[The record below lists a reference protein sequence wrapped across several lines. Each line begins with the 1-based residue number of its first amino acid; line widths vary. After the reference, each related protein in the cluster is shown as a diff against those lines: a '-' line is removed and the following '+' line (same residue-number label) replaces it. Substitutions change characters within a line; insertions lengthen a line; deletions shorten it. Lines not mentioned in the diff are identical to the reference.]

1 MQFLAPEDNFY
12 CGSVVGS
19 NVGLA
24 TGFAMAMKQN
34 KTDSVCMCLFGDG
47 ASNHGTFHEGLNLA
61 AIWNLP
67 VVFVCENNQFAEAMP
82 VEEFVSCERISARA
96 KGYGLEE
103 ITVDANDVEEARR
116 VAEEAIEKCRRGEG
130 PVLIEAVTY
139 RIKGHYV
146 GDPEATYRDPKDVEA
161 AREKEPLKRAK
172 EKLLEAGVDEAEL
185 DAMQEAVVAK
195 LARLETWALEQEF
208 PTLEAAVDHVGIA
221 LENAPEVRGPQ
232 SLVL

>member
-1 MQFLAPEDNFY
+1 MQFLSPEDNFY

-19 NVGLA
+19 NQGLA
-24 TGFAMAMKQN
+24 TGFAMAMKQR
-34 KTDSVCMCLFGDG
+34 KTDNVTMCLFGDG
-47 ASNHGTFHEGLNLA
+47 ASNHGGFHEAMNLA

-67 VVFVCENNQFAEAMP
+67 VVFVCENNQYAEAMP
-82 VEEFVSCERISARA
+82 AREFVSCERISMRA

-116 VAEEAIEKCRRGEG
+116 VADEAIEVCRKGEG
-130 PVLIEAVTY
+130 PVLVEAVTY
-139 RIKGHYV
+139 RIRGHYV
-146 GDPEATYRDPKDVEA
+146 GDPEATYRDPAEVEA

-172 EKLLEAGVDEAEL
+172 EKLLAGGVDAAEL
-185 DAMQEAVVAK
+185 EAMEKGINEK
-195 LARLETWALEQEF
+195 LAALEEWALQQEF

-232 SLVL
+232 LLTL

>member
-1 MQFLAPEDNFY
+1 MPANTRSLLTSTITVKFVMA
-12 CGSVVGS
+12 
-19 NVGLA
+19 A
-24 TGFAMAMKQN
+24 TGFAMAMKQHE
-34 KTDSVCMCLFGDG
+34 TDKVCMCLFGDG

-82 VEEFVSCERISARA
+82 VEEFVSCERISMRA

-116 VAEEAIEKCRRGEG
+116 VAEEAIGKCRKGEG
-130 PVLIEAVTY
+130 PVFIEAVTY

-146 GDPEATYRDPKDVEA
+146 GDPEATYRDPTDVEE

-172 EKLLEAGVDEAEL
+172 EKLLSGGVDPTEL
-185 DAMQEAVVAK
+185 DAMEKAIIDKLEA
-195 LARLETWALEQEF
+195 LETWALEQEF
-208 PTLEAAVDHVGIA
+208 PTLEQGIDHVGIP